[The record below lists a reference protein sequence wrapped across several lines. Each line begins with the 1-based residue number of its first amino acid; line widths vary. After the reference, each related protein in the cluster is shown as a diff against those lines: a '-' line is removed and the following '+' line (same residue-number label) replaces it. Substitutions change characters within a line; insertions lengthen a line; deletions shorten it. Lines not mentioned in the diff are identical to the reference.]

1 MEKCLKSARVPDL
14 RLKIEAQIWNTENQ
28 NYNFAGKKEECVT
41 WHFKDVFEIYQGT
54 SRPP

>member
-1 MEKCLKSARVPDL
+1 LSKSG
-14 RLKIEAQIWNTENQ
+14 QIFVKKWADFTNHENQ
-28 NYNFAGKKEECVT
+28 NYNFAGKKEECDT

>member
-1 MEKCLKSARVPDL
+1 MIFSKMCKVLSKMCKVF
-14 RLKIEAQIWNTENQ
+14 KNHENQ